1 MSRGNFYLDKS
12 NAKIK
17 GVCAGIADY
26 TGIDALWVRLA
37 AVLLTCFGLAGFV
50 IVAYILIAW
59 MADDKPM
66 YLYSE
71 EEEDRLLRR
80 MEQRRVRQSRGLDRG
95 LNRSLNLGGFGTTR
109 SSRLRSDIS
118 DIDRR
123 VAEMEEHYKT
133 SSTSRLAAEI
143 DSLR

>member
-1 MSRGNFYLDKS
+1 MSRGQFYLDKS
-12 NAKIK
+12 NGKIK

-37 AVLLTCFGLAGFV
+37 AVLLTCFGLAGFT
-50 IVAYILIAW
+50 IFAYIMIAW
-59 MADDKPM
+59 LADDKPM

-80 MEQRRVRQSRGLDRG
+80 MEQRRVRRSRGLDRG
-95 LNRSLNLGGFGTTR
+95 LGLGGFAMTR
-109 SSRLRSDIS
+109 ESARSGRLRSDIS

>member
-12 NAKIK
+12 NGKIK

-37 AVLLTCFGLAGFV
+37 AVLLTCFGLAGFT
-50 IVAYILIAW
+50 IIAYILIAW
-59 MADDKPM
+59 VADDKPM

-95 LNRSLNLGGFGTTR
+95 LNLGGFGTTR
-109 SSRLRSDIS
+109 SGRLRSDIS

>member
-1 MSRGNFYLDKS
+1 MSRGHFYLDKS

-37 AVLLTCFGLAGFV
+37 AVLLTFFGLAGFT
-50 IVAYILIAW
+50 IVAYVLIAW
-59 MADDKPM
+59 LVDDKPM

-80 MEQRRVRQSRGLDRG
+80 MEQRRVRHSRGLDRS
-95 LNRSLNLGGFGTTR
+95 LNRGLNLGGFGTTR

-123 VAEMEEHYKT
+123 VAEMEEHYKS